1 MSSARYEALN
11 HQKPADTIDQSA
23 WGEAKTS
30 NLGSATSIQLTPAS
44 DFDAGTR
51 LPRKEQEI
59 DNIEESIELTQV
71 FGTRDRIK
79 RSANQHEYEE
89 DLEGE
94 YRDSEG
100 SDHSRRVLPSRG
112 RSWTEGSFVQY
123 TPEEERA
130 VVRKLDRNLVL
141 FIALLYMLSFL
152 DRSNIGNA
160 SVAGLKKDLDL
171 TSSQYEWLL
180 TAFYITYILFEWMTL
195 MYKVV
200 PAHIY
205 ISLCVFF
212 WGLIASLQSL
222 ATSFW
227 SLVTLRA
234 LLGITEA
241 AFGPGVPFYL
251 SFFFRR
257 DELALRTGLFIS
269 AAPLAISF
277 ASSLGWAITKLGE
290 KSSFAPWRLL
300 FLIEGYPSVLVAV
313 FAWMYIPDGPGQ
325 TIYFTRKEKKI
336 AQLRLGKSN
345 NSQKVVDGLRGL
357 DPHEI
362 LETLCEPKSYL
373 TAMMFFSCNVAFS
386 SLPVFLPTIINE
398 MGYSALSSQ
407 ALSAP
412 PYLAAFI
419 IVILTA
425 YLSDRFCTRGL
436 FIALHAGMSAL
447 GYALI
452 AIAGH
457 RGWGNKWRYAAI
469 YPAATGFFS
478 CITLIITWTINNSNT
493 DSKKG
498 TGVAML
504 NIIGQLG
511 PLLGTRL
518 YPEQDKPFYVRGML
532 ICSGFMLFT
541 LALTLGLRFVLKS
554 QNRSLALTRP
564 QTQVQKVDEPGLMA
578 TTDIQ
583 DIPEKFMYML

>member
-1 MSSARYEALN
+1 MSIKNLTA
-11 HQKPADTIDQSA
+11 TDQ
-23 WGEAKTS
+23 
-30 NLGSATSIQLTPAS
+30 
-44 DFDAGTR
+44 
-51 LPRKEQEI
+51 
-59 DNIEESIELTQV
+59 
-71 FGTRDRIK
+71 
-79 RSANQHEYEE
+79 
-89 DLEGE
+89 
-94 YRDSEG
+94 
-100 SDHSRRVLPSRG
+100 
-112 RSWTEGSFVQY
+112 
-123 TPEEERA
+123 
-130 VVRKLDRNLVL
+130 
-141 FIALLYMLSFL
+141 
-152 DRSNIGNA
+152 A

-373 TAMMFFSCNVAFS
+373 TAVCSCHS
-386 SLPVFLPTIINE
+386 SAAWTLTI
-398 MGYSALSSQ
+398 G
-407 ALSAP
+407 
-412 PYLAAFI
+412 
-419 IVILTA
+419 
-425 YLSDRFCTRGL
+425 R
-436 FIALHAGMSAL
+436 
-447 GYALI
+447 
-452 AIAGH
+452 
-457 RGWGNKWRYAAI
+457 
-469 YPAATGFFS
+469 
-478 CITLIITWTINNSNT
+478 
-493 DSKKG
+493 
-498 TGVAML
+498 
-504 NIIGQLG
+504 
-511 PLLGTRL
+511 
-518 YPEQDKPFYVRGML
+518 
-532 ICSGFMLFT
+532 
-541 LALTLGLRFVLKS
+541 
-554 QNRSLALTRP
+554 
-564 QTQVQKVDEPGLMA
+564 
-578 TTDIQ
+578 
-583 DIPEKFMYML
+583 